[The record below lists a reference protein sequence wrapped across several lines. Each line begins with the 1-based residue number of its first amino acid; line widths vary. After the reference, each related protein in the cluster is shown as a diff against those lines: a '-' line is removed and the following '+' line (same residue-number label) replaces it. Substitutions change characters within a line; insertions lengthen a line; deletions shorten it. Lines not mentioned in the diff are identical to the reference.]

1 MPFRPGFIGAV
12 LLAVSLA
19 VAAPASAAN
28 QTVTTTSTPNT
39 FVPAAVTVFQGET
52 VTWNNTSGGNHNVRF
67 DDGTFEMP
75 ASPTTGNWTRSRQFD
90 TVGVFTYVCAQHPEM
105 TGSVTVQ
112 ANDSPGPGPPAPAPP
127 GGNPPGGN
135 PPSGPGAPGPGAGA
149 LAVTLKFSDS
159 TPRAGKRVRIFGVVK
174 PARDGRKV
182 QIQKRLK
189 SGKFKTIATA
199 RLKSAPGDKSVYA
212 LRLRVSADSVLRA
225 RVAGDSE
232 AATGL
237 SKGRKLDVHR
247 PA

>member
-1 MPFRPGFIGAV
+1 MPLRLGSIGAV

-19 VAAPASAAN
+19 VAGPASAAD
-28 QTVTTTSTPNT
+28 QTVTTTSSPNT

-52 VTWNNTSGGNHNVRF
+52 VTWSNTSGGLHNVRF

-75 ASPTTGNWTRSRQFD
+75 ASPMTGTWTSSRRFD
-90 TVGVFTYVCAQHPEM
+90 SIGVFTYVCAQHPEM

-112 ANDSPGPGPPAPAPP
+112 ASGSPGPPAPAPP

-135 PPSGPGAPGPGAGA
+135 PPSGPGAPGPGAGT
-149 LAVTLKFSDS
+149 LAVTLKVSDS
-159 TPRAGKRVRIFGVVK
+159 TPTAGKRVRVFGVVK

-189 SGKFKTIATA
+189 NGKFKTIATT
-199 RLKSAPGDKSVYA
+199 RLKAAPGDKSVYA

-225 RVAGDSE
+225 RVAGDKE

>member
-1 MPFRPGFIGAV
+1 MPFRLGFIGAV
-12 LLAVSLA
+12 AVSLA
-19 VAAPASAAN
+19 VAGPATAAD
-28 QTVTTTSTPNT
+28 QTVTTTSSPNT
-39 FVPAAVTVFQGET
+39 FVPAAVTLFQGET

-75 ASPTTGNWTRSRQFD
+75 GMAMMGNWMVSRPFD
-90 TVGVFTYVCAQHPEM
+90 TVGTFTYVCAQHSEM

-112 ANDSPGPGPPAPAPP
+112 ASGSPGPGPPAPAPP

-135 PPSGPGAPGPGAGA
+135 PPSGPGAPGPGADA
-149 LAVTLKFSDS
+149 LAVTLKLSDS
-159 TPRAGKRVRIFGVVK
+159 TPLAGKRVRVFGVVK

-189 SGKFKTIATA
+189 NGKFKTIATT
-199 RLKSAPGDKSVYA
+199 RLKAARGDKSVYA

-225 RVAGDSE
+225 RVAGDKE